1 MTSFFKVTMNQDNLI
16 LELFDLSK
24 ISCFDSE
31 KQELLSSFLSIMEYI
46 RHIESVDTEGVVPC
60 HRVSLTSNVFRA
72 DDVDTLD
79 KEQLFRKNFLENSPG
94 HIGGMIKVPTIIQS
108 E

>member
-1 MTSFFKVTMNQDNLI
+1 MNQDRLI
-16 LELFDLSK
+16 IELFDLSK
-24 ISCFDSE
+24 IACFESE
-31 KQELLSSFLSIMEYI
+31 KQELLSNFLAIMEYI
-46 RHIESVDTEGVVPC
+46 QHIESVDTEGLVPC

-72 DDVDTLD
+72 DDVDTSSE
-79 KEQLFRKNFLENSPG
+79 KQLFRKNFLENSPG

>member
-1 MTSFFKVTMNQDNLI
+1 MNQDRLI
-16 LELFDLSK
+16 IELFDLSR
-24 ISCFDSE
+24 IACFESE
-31 KQELLSSFLSIMEYI
+31 KQELLSGFLAIMDYI
-46 RHIESVDTEGVVPC
+46 QHIESVDTEGLVPC

-72 DDVDTLD
+72 DEVDPSS
-79 KEQLFRKNFLENSPG
+79 KKQLFRKSFLENSPG